1 MTSELEQRDASDD
14 YNDIGSALP
23 RGFSKRS
30 NDNADLRRLHDDR
43 RREQQHADDMRSFF
57 NYYGRIF
64 DSVQDTDMAN
74 EVLQAHPILAEAFSR
89 YQNFDFEL
97 EPPNFTD
104 YETSKHDEQ
113 PEQFSNNYTTC
124 IKCNNIFPC
133 SSSYQ
138 GNRPIC
144 MTCSAE
150 IQDAQNDDITTS
162 GSPTN
167 HYSRSASP
175 SFYPSIGAVPS
186 RSNSPA
192 PPDSPHRKRQRSFDL
207 STSSN

>member
-1 MTSELEQRDASDD
+1 MNRSTRSHQEEQDASD
-14 YNDIGSALP
+14 IGPPPP

-30 NDNADLRRLHDDR
+30 NDNADLRRMHDNR

-64 DSVQDTDMAN
+64 DSVQDIDTAN
-74 EVLQAHPILAEAFSR
+74 DVLQAHPILAEAFRR

-104 YETSKHDEQ
+104 YKTSKHDEQ
-113 PEQFSNNYTTC
+113 PEQLSNNYTTC

-133 SSSYQ
+133 PSSYQ

-192 PPDSPHRKRQRSFDL
+192 PPDSSHRKRQRSFDS